1 MSAEAKITE
10 LRLELP
16 PSPKPAGVYKP
27 IVIVDNIAYLSGHLP
42 LLPEGGMMTGRVGAD
57 VNQETGYEA
66 ARRVGLAMLTTLRD
80 ELGSL
85 DRVTR
90 VIKILGMVSCT
101 TDFHAQPAVI
111 NGCSE
116 LMAEVFGSEIGIGAR
131 SAVGVAALPMNVTV
145 EIEGMFQIGD

>member
-1 MSAEAKITE
+1 MSAEAKIAE
-10 LRLELP
+10 LNLELP
-16 PSPKPAGVYKP
+16 PSPKPAGVYRP

-57 VNQETGYEA
+57 VNQESGYEA

-85 DRVTR
+85 DRVAR
-90 VIKILGMVSCT
+90 VIKILGMVNCT

-116 LMAEVFGSEIGIGAR
+116 LLAEVFGSDIGVGAR
-131 SAVGVAALPMNVTV
+131 SAVGVAALPLNVTV
-145 EIEGMFQIGD
+145 EIEGIFQIN